1 MNHKKIACLVSL
13 MFSTSAMADIV
24 LSPVVVTATRVQQ
37 NSFDLPV
44 SIDVVQQENLDG
56 QLGMTLS
63 ESLIRIP
70 GITAQNRTQMAQDPQ
85 ISTRGFGARSTFG
98 VRGIRV
104 YVDGIPMS
112 TPDGIA
118 NPGNVDIGTL
128 SSIEVMRGP
137 FSSLYGSSSG
147 GVINLITKEAPK
159 NTEVGGGIL
168 GGSYGT
174 DKEFGYATGT
184 VDNVEYLVNYSKF
197 SSDGYRDHSE
207 NSKDQATIKL
217 KTTFAND
224 TKVSV
229 LFNWMDQTANDP
241 GGLTA
246 AEVAANPKQASGNNL
261 SQNARVKRDNT
272 QAGINIEH
280 AINDSNTLNLITNV
294 GNRSNLQYLYSA
306 AFATQASVGNPNGR
320 ASAIDRDFWGADLRW
335 TNKGNFLD
343 KPYQLSAGLAYGS
356 QNDHRTDDMA
366 NGGIMSVP
374 PLGTPTKYQLR
385 DEKNISYNFDQY
397 IQGQWSVLSN
407 VDLHAGVRHTDV
419 TFKVEDNL
427 VGVVD
432 STNATTLKLTS
443 KFADGSGKIS
453 HQDTTPVVGAVWK
466 INPTFN
472 VYANVGKGFETPTFI
487 EMAYTDTSGNGP
499 NLGLKPSTSDNY
511 EVGTK
516 FFVGDNT
523 RASIS
528 AFKIKTE
535 NEIVSASATSAYAT
549 YTNAGKTERNGVELS
564 IDSALPNN
572 FKVYGAYTYLDA
584 QFKSA
589 FNTSYTTNVTTTS
602 HILAGNKI
610 SGTYKD
616 QLYGELSWKYPQL
629 GFSTAVEARLNS
641 FVYANDTNL
650 DKAAGYGVVNLRAA
664 FDQKIDHWRLTEFVR
679 VENIA
684 DKNYIGS
691 VKNNDTSSRFYEP
704 SAGRNWIAGVNA
716 SYSF

>member
-1 MNHKKIACLVSL
+1 

-44 SIDVVQQENLDG
+44 SIDVVQQDNLEG

-118 NPGNVDIGTL
+118 NPGNIDIGTL

-147 GVINLITKEAPK
+147 GVINLITKDAPK
-159 NTEVGGGIL
+159 NTEIGGGIL
-168 GGSYGT
+168 AGSYST
-174 DKEFGYATGT
+174 NKEFGYATGT
-184 VDNVEYLVNYSKF
+184 VDNLEYLINYSKF

-207 NSKDQATIKL
+207 NDKDQATIKL

-224 TKVSV
+224 TKVS
-229 LFNWMDQTANDP
+229 LLLNWMDQTANDP

-246 AEVAANPKQASGNNL
+246 AEVAANPKQASANNIT
-261 SQNARVKRDNT
+261 QNARVKRDNT

-280 AINDSNTLNLITNV
+280 AINNSNTLNLITNF

-306 AFATQASVGNPNGR
+306 AYASKGAVNNPNGR
-320 ASAIDRDFWGADLRW
+320 ASAIDRDFWGTDLRW

-343 KPYQLSAGLAYGS
+343 KPYQFSAGIAYGY
-356 QNDHRTDDMA
+356 QNDKRTDDMA

-374 PLGTPTKYQLR
+374 TGVESPLKYKLR

-397 IQGQWSVLSN
+397 IQGQWSVLNN

-419 TFKVEDNL
+419 TFKVEDNIAYPRL
-427 VGVVD
+427 VAGD
-432 STNATTLKLTS
+432 SLTY
-443 KFADGSGKIS
+443 KFRDGSGKVS

-466 INPTFN
+466 VTPTFN

-487 EMAYTDTSGNGP
+487 EMAYADTTGVGP

-511 EVGTK
+511 EVGAK
-516 FFVGDNT
+516 FFVSDNT

-535 NEIVSASATSAYAT
+535 NEIVSSNANSAYTA

-564 IDSALPNN
+564 FDSALPNN
-572 FKVYGAYTYLDA
+572 FNVYGAYTHLDA
-584 QFKSA
+584 EFKSA
-589 FNTSYTTNVTTTS
+589 FDTSYTKYVVGTGNVTTTS
-602 HILAGNKI
+602 HILVGNKI

-641 FVYANDTNL
+641 LVYANDTNA

-664 FDQKIDHWRLTEFVR
+664 FDQKLYHWRLTEFVR

-684 DKNYIGS
+684 DKAYVGS
-691 VKNNDTSSRFYEP
+691 VKNNDTSGRFYEP
-704 SAGRNWIAGVNA
+704 SAGRNWIAGLNA
-716 SYSF
+716 SYNF

>member
-13 MFSTSAMADIV
+13 MFSTTAMADIV

-44 SIDVVQQENLDG
+44 SIDVVQQDDLDG

-147 GVINLITKEAPK
+147 GVINLITKDAPK
-159 NTEVGGGIL
+159 NTEIGGGIL

-246 AEVAANPKQASGNNL
+246 PEVAANPKQASANNL

-306 AFATQASVGNPNGR
+306 AYSGAPLRVNGR
-320 ASAIDRDFWGADLRW
+320 ASAIDRDFWGTDLRW

-343 KPYQLSAGLAYGS
+343 KPYQLSAGLSYGY

-366 NGGIMSVP
+366 DGGNMSVP
-374 PLGTPTKYQLR
+374 PLGDPTKYKLR

-407 VDLHAGVRHTDV
+407 LDLHAGVRHTDV
-419 TFKVEDNL
+419 TFKVEDNIANQTL
-427 VGVVD
+427 VTGD
-432 STNATTLKLTS
+432 TLTY
-443 KFADGSGKIS
+443 KFKDGSGKVS
-453 HQDTTPVVGAVWK
+453 HQDTTPVIGAVWK
-466 INPTFN
+466 LTPTFN

-487 EMAYTDTSGNGP
+487 EMAYADTNGNGP

-535 NEIVSASATSAYAT
+535 NEIVSASANSAYAT
-549 YTNAGKTERNGVELS
+549 YTNAGKTERNGVEFS
-564 IDSALPNN
+564 IDSALPHN
-572 FKVYGAYTYLDA
+572 FNVYGAYTYLNA
-584 QFKSA
+584 EFKSA
-589 FNTSYTTNVTTTS
+589 FDTVYKTTTS
-602 HILAGNKI
+602 HILVGNKI

-641 FVYANDTNL
+641 FVYANDTNF

-691 VKNNDTSSRFYEP
+691 VKNNDTSGRFYEP